1 MTGCTSAMCRLRNGT
16 AGLPKNWKII
26 SSVKVTY
33 QEKFDFTS
41 SMSLDNED
49 WIKKNISWPGI
60 IRLSGKRT
68 IFMGQNLEILLSTA
82 WLMHNKF
89 GLGSWLG
96 CVWCFIVSPDNGAA
110 SFMESHLIFLE
121 LRNNRFEDSPDWFN
135 QKRTH
140 KKFIET
146 MYVSHLYRTYT

>member
-1 MTGCTSAMCRLRNGT
+1 M
-16 AGLPKNWKII
+16 I
-26 SSVKVTY
+26 SVKVTY

-41 SMSLDNED
+41 SRPLDNED

-110 SFMESHLIFLE
+110 SFMESYLNLFGTYALLITYFGNFIFGFSSLRLRDILYSVFHLQGKMGKTIWK
-121 LRNNRFEDSPDWFN
+121 NK
-135 QKRTH
+135 QT
-140 KKFIET
+140 IT
-146 MYVSHLYRTYT
+146 